1 MTHRIPLLDLKRE
14 HAEIAA
20 ELETA
25 WRETLAGMQLLGG
38 QTVQAFEREI
48 ADYLGVPYA
57 RGVSSGTDALLLGM
71 EAVGIEPGDR
81 VILPANAFVAA
92 LEAVRHLD
100 AAPILVDAAP
110 DSFAPDEEAIAA
122 ALPARA
128 VVVVHLYGHAFD
140 VAAIRA
146 ACDRHGAA
154 LVEDGSHAHGAR
166 RAGRSVGSLG
176 AVGCFSAGV
185 VKNLGAYGDAGFV
198 TTSDAAVAD
207 AVELLRHHGQRRK
220 GDHARYGYNARLD
233 ELQAVVLRVK
243 LRRLD
248 ARNRRRAAIA
258 AYYRERFSGLDLR
271 VPHED
276 ADEIAVYHQ
285 YVLRSPRRDE
295 LQRHLEGR
303 GVQTGIHY
311 PLPLHRQDAWVRAY
325 GRDFS
330 FPRAERLASEI
341 LSIPVFPDLTDA
353 ETEDVANAVRS
364 FFISSPRRITSRSD
378 RPRFSVVVPVYN
390 EQDNVG
396 PLHREIDAVMSTLG
410 APYEIVFV
418 DDGSTDA
425 TRERLA
431 AIESANHQLRVI
443 ELDGNFG
450 EAAAL
455 SAGFHLARGEIV
467 VTLDGDGQ
475 NDPADIPRL
484 VEVLEQTG
492 VRAVSGRREQRQEGY
507 WLRVLPSRI
516 ANALIAKVTGIP
528 VYDCGCGL
536 KAYRKADL
544 LDVHLPRGMNRFLPA
559 ILGVRASEVAEVK
572 TRDRKREHGA
582 SHYGFSR
589 TLVVLRDLIALRFL
603 VRNPLAAQIY
613 SSLATATVATAGAIL
628 WHRSIGAAL
637 PLDAGAALCGLVW
650 WNARRFNRAQIDGV
664 YVVRADSGAES
675 PAHSEAESRAAS

>member
-14 HAEIAA
+14 HAEIAGEIDA
-20 ELETA
+20 A
-25 WRETLAGMQLLGG
+25 WREALAGMQLLGG
-38 QTVQAFEREI
+38 RAVQAFEREI
-48 ADYLGVPYA
+48 AAYLGVAFA

-71 EAVGIEPGDR
+71 EAVGVGPGDR

-92 LEAVRHLD
+92 LEAVRHLG
-100 AAPILVDAAP
+100 AEPVLVDTAP
-110 DSFAPDEEAIAA
+110 DGFAPDAEAIAA

-128 VVVVHLYGHAFD
+128 VLVVHLYGHAFD

-146 ACDRHGAA
+146 ACDLHGAV

-166 RAGRSVGSLG
+166 RDGRTVGSFG

-185 VKNLGAYGDAGFV
+185 VKNLGAYGDAGFIA
-198 TTSDAAVAD
+198 TSDPAVAD
-207 AVELLRHHGQRRK
+207 AVDLLRHHGQRSK
-220 GDHARYGYNARLD
+220 GNHARYGYNARLD

-248 ARNRRRAAIA
+248 ARNRRRAEIA

-271 VPHED
+271 LPRQD

-285 YVLRSPRRDE
+285 YVLRSSRRDE
-295 LQRHLEGR
+295 LQRHLDER

-311 PLPLHRQDAWVRAY
+311 PIPLHRQDAWIRAY
-325 GRDFS
+325 GNGFS
-330 FPRAERLASEI
+330 FPRAERLASEV
-341 LSIPVFPDLTDA
+341 LSIPVFPDLNDA
-353 ETEDVANAVRS
+353 EVEEVANAVRS
-364 FFISSPRRITSRSD
+364 FFIARPRPVTSRSD

-396 PLHREIDAVMSTLG
+396 PLHREIDAVMASLG
-410 APYEIVFV
+410 PPYEIVFV

-431 AIESANHQLRVI
+431 AIVSDNDQLRI
-443 ELDGNFG
+443 LELDGNFG

-455 SAGFHLARGEIV
+455 SAGFHHARGEIV

-484 VEVLEQTG
+484 VEVLERTG
-492 VRAVSGRREQRQEGY
+492 VRAVSGRREQRQEGF
-507 WLRVLPSRI
+507 WLRVLPSRV
-516 ANALIAKVTGIP
+516 ANALIAKVTGVP

-536 KAYRKADL
+536 KAYRKAGL

-559 ILGVRASEVAEVK
+559 ILGVGPSEVAEVP

-582 SHYGFSR
+582 SHYGFRR
-589 TLVVLRDLIALRFL
+589 TLVVLRDLLALRFL

-613 SSLATATVATAGAIL
+613 SSLVTATVAAAGAIL
-628 WHRSIGAAL
+628 WRRSVGAAL
-637 PLDAGAALCGLVW
+637 PFDAGAALCGLVW

-664 YVVRADSGAES
+664 YVVRTDTGAE
-675 PAHSEAESRAAS
+675 PRAGSEAARRAAT